1 MTQTNKERAEKLRS
15 DARSIRLG
23 TKKGPFRFSEK
34 YLDELDA
41 RQQRARALEIEA
53 NLIDPHAR
61 YIYSPPPPLV
71 VKRSLIKALLFIERM
86 CEAGPREAVER
97 KELAAPPQNDTSR
110 HLNTQEQA
118 DYLYRDSAT
127 RVAIKKHKQ
136 RQAS

>member
-53 NLIDPHAR
+53 NLIDPATQ
-61 YIYSPPPPLV
+61 YAYSPPPPVV
-71 VKRSLIKALLFIERM
+71 VKKALIKALLFIERQF
-86 CEAGPREAVER
+86 EAKQRQ
-97 KELAAPPQNDTSR
+97 LALSSDTAPPQTNTVR
-110 HLNTQEQA
+110 HLNPQEQA
-118 DYLYRDSAT
+118 DYLYRDNAT

-136 RQAS
+136 RRVS